1 MLSAGSGSYAA
12 IGVNEGC
19 RGPMSHA
26 SRTYACDRNVLAGTV
41 FPADRAGVESESSPL
56 GNTRQALLAGG
67 RPQLTTGIRAVSYA
81 FKCSNPLFPE
91 SIQRLGYSRP
101 QRRVV
106 TQY

>member
-41 FPADRAGVESESSPL
+41 FPADRAGEERESSPL
-56 GNTRQALLAGG
+56 GNTRQALTAGG
-67 RPQLTTGIRAVSYA
+67 RPQLTTGLRAISYA
-81 FKCSNPLFPE
+81 FKCSNPLCPE
-91 SIQRLGYSRP
+91 SIHRLRYSRS
-101 QRRVV
+101 QLRVV
-106 TQY
+106 SQY